1 METTVYV
8 NFEKIKACL
17 DTSSYRIIDDLVR
30 DSFLSSSKNR
40 LMMVRSVKLSA
51 AMFVRKMSQI
61 VFHIFQ
67 ITDWL
72 LLWLRKESYS

>member
-8 NFEKIKACL
+8 NFEKSKACL
-17 DTSSYRIIDDLVR
+17 ETSSYRIIDDLVR
-30 DSFLSSSKNR
+30 DPFLSSSKKR

-51 AMFVRKMSQI
+51 AMSVRKMSQI
-61 VFHIFQ
+61 GFHIFQ